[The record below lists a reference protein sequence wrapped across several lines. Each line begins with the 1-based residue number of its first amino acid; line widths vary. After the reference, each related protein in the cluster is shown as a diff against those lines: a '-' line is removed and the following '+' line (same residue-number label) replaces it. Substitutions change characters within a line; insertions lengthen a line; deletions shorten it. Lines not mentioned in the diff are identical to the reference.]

1 MQKDAKGR
9 AQIVL
14 LDHGLYEHLPADVRR
29 SLCHFWEAI
38 VLRDVDQ
45 MKKYAAELG
54 VDGEI

>member
-1 MQKDAKGR
+1 MRKDENGK

-14 LDHGLYEHLPADVRR
+14 LDHGLYENLPTEVRR

-54 VDGEI
+54 VDGE